1 MKSRLFSDA
10 FEKKRNIIQY
20 GQMADSEF
28 NFQQCSFPS
37 KLHILQIFWVPK
49 HPFILRLSF
58 LLKIPRF
65 LPVLRKMEYIK
76 IVQNGGSKMAD
87 ASSSFS
93 VINNV
98 IVTSL
103 LLLKVIYTLGNLL
116 MLSNTLLSRH
126 FSFNVYFEGNLNSA
140 NKFDNLA
147 S

>member
-1 MKSRLFSDA
+1 
-10 FEKKRNIIQY
+10 
-20 GQMADSEF
+20 MADAEF

-37 KLHILQIFWVPK
+37 KLRILQVFLLPK

-65 LPVLRKMEYIK
+65 LPVLSKMEYIK
-76 IVQNGGSKMAD
+76 IIQKGGSKMAD
-87 ASSSFS
+87 ASSSLL

-103 LLLKVIYTLGNLL
+103 LLLKVIYTLSNLL
-116 MLSNTLLSRH
+116 MLSNTLLSRY

>member
-1 MKSRLFSDA
+1 MTSLRKKNISQYDQLADA
-10 FEKKRNIIQY
+10 
-20 GQMADSEF
+20 EF

-37 KLHILQIFWVPK
+37 KLHILQIFLVPK
-49 HPFILRLSF
+49 YRFILRLSF
-58 LLKIPRF
+58 LLKILQF
-65 LPVLRKMEYIK
+65 LPVLSKMEYIK
-76 IVQNGGSKMAD
+76 IVQNDGSKIAD

-103 LLLKVIYTLGNLL
+103 LLLKVIYMLGNLL
-116 MLSNTLLSRH
+116 MLSNTLLSRC
-126 FSFNVYFEGNLNSA
+126 FSFNMYFEGNLNSA

>member
-1 MKSRLFSDA
+1 
-10 FEKKRNIIQY
+10 
-20 GQMADSEF
+20 MADAEF
-28 NFQQCSFPS
+28 NFQQCSFSS
-37 KLHILQIFWVPK
+37 KLHILQIFLVPK
-49 HPFILRLSF
+49 HHFILRVRF
-58 LLKIPRF
+58 LLKIPQC
-65 LPVLRKMEYIK
+65 LPVLSK

-103 LLLKVIYTLGNLL
+103 LLLKVIYMLANFLI
-116 MLSNTLLSRH
+116 LSNTALSRY
-126 FSFNVYFEGNLNSA
+126 FSFNVYFEGHLNSA

>member
-1 MKSRLFSDA
+1 
-10 FEKKRNIIQY
+10 
-20 GQMADSEF
+20 
-28 NFQQCSFPS
+28 
-37 KLHILQIFWVPK
+37 
-49 HPFILRLSF
+49 
-58 LLKIPRF
+58 
-65 LPVLRKMEYIK
+65 MEYIK

-103 LLLKVIYTLGNLL
+103 LLLKVIYTLSNLL
-116 MLSNTLLSRH
+116 MLSNTLLSRY
-126 FSFNVYFEGNLNSA
+126 FLFNVYFEGNLNSA

>member
-1 MKSRLFSDA
+1 
-10 FEKKRNIIQY
+10 
-20 GQMADSEF
+20 MADAEF

-37 KLHILQIFWVPK
+37 KLHILQIFLGPK
-49 HPFILRLSF
+49 HHFILRLSF
-58 LLKIPRF
+58 LLKIPQF
-65 LPVLRKMEYIK
+65 LPVLSKMEYIK
-76 IVQNGGSKMAD
+76 IVQSGGSKMAD

-103 LLLKVIYTLGNLL
+103 LLLKVIYTLSNLL
-116 MLSNTLLSRH
+116 MLSNTLLSRY

>member
-1 MKSRLFSDA
+1 MTSLKKKNISQYDQLADA
-10 FEKKRNIIQY
+10 
-20 GQMADSEF
+20 EF

-37 KLHILQIFWVPK
+37 KLHILQIFFVPK
-49 HPFILRLSF
+49 HHFILRLSF

-65 LPVLRKMEYIK
+65 LPVLSKIEYIK
-76 IVQNGGSKMAD
+76 IVQNGGSKITD

-93 VINNV
+93 AINNV

-103 LLLKVIYTLGNLL
+103 LLLKVIYMLANFLI
-116 MLSNTLLSRH
+116 LSNTLLSRY
-126 FSFNVYFEGNLNSA
+126 FSFNVYFEGNLDSA